1 MLPHKKELAGFL
13 FAIMLI
19 GCNQNPYQP
28 SDHFP
33 STSTLN
39 ISPLSVADS
48 LMIGLPCDMIVTNG
62 KIVIGDMQDDSVLWI
77 VDLENGKVQRG
88 GAKGEGPRE
97 FQDPVQ
103 IVPTDSGIVLHNR
116 WHYTAIDCQIADTG
130 LVLSGEQFK
139 IPRNIDMLVSL
150 DGNRFVA
157 SGIFI
162 EARYAMFTKNDTAA
176 HFFGDFPEFMEN
188 EAKIINTSKS
198 MFHQVCF
205 GINRIQK
212 KYISCSGHVLEVFD
226 YSDSQKVPQLLFQK
240 LITAYDY
247 WGSDNPDAVRVEST
261 GKTQSGVKKIFAG
274 ENRIYLLYDPN
285 RYRELKENE
294 KPRPD
299 ILLVYDWEGKPV
311 KRFDLDTQIRE
322 FCIDEKTNTL
332 YCIIDNP
339 DPALFKASI

>member
-13 FAIMLI
+13 LAAVLI

-33 STSTLN
+33 SISTLS
-39 ISPLSVADS
+39 ISPMTVTDS
-48 LMIGLPCDMIVTNG
+48 LMVGLPSDMIVTNG
-62 KIVIGDMQDDSVLWI
+62 KIVIADFQGDSVLWI

-88 GAKGEGPRE
+88 GANGEGPRE
-97 FQDPVQ
+97 FQSPLQ

-150 DGNRFVA
+150 DGDRFVA

-162 EARYAMFTKNDTAA
+162 EARYALFNKKDTAA

-205 GINRIQK
+205 GINRLQK

-226 YSDSQKVPQLLFQK
+226 YSDNQKTPQMLFQK

-247 WGSDNPDAVRVEST
+247 WGSDNPDAVGVQST
-261 GKTQSGVKKIFAG
+261 GKTQSGVKNVFAG
-274 ENRIYLLYDPN
+274 ENSIYLLYDPN

-294 KPRPD
+294 KPQPD